1 MHCLHSVFEGFVDLS
16 IYKQLGV
23 RRVVNGIDHLTL
35 LGGSVLPKEVMDA
48 IIEANNYFVD
58 MDELLTKSGEF
69 VAKLLGAESAFVTS
83 GAFAGLV
90 LASSACMTRDDREL
104 MERLPYTKG
113 MRNEIIIQ
121 KGLRSEY
128 DRAMTVPGARL
139 VEVGDDKETTQ
150 KHMDEAINER
160 TAAIHFLAP
169 GGRKGTIPFE
179 EIISIAKDHDVP
191 VIVDAAGQV
200 LPPEN
205 LKKYI
210 AMGAD
215 LVCYGAKYFEGP
227 NSAGILCGRKNLV
240 AAAKLQTFVG
250 FESQGIRAIGR
261 GMKLDRQE
269 VIGTIVALQR
279 WLSMDHKARLQVQNR
294 RINYLV
300 NELNKLK
307 GVEAKISGERMGIP
321 ISADVILDQEIL
333 DFKAQ
338 EVVEFLKNGD
348 PSVWVGLREGII
360 VISADTFVEGDEE
373 EIIKALKGVINRH

>member
-1 MHCLHSVFEGFVDLS
+1 VELS

-23 RRVVNGIDHLTL
+23 RRVINGSGHLTL

-48 IIEANNYFVD
+48 IIEANKCFVD
-58 MDELLTKSGEF
+58 MGELQTKSGEF
-69 VAKLLGAESAFVTS
+69 VAKLLGAESACVTS
-83 GAFAGLV
+83 GAFAALV
-90 LASSACMTRDDREL
+90 LASSACMTREDREL
-104 MERLPYTKG
+104 MERLPYTEG

-121 KGLRSEY
+121 KSLRTEY

-139 VEVGDDKETTQ
+139 VEVGDEKETTQ
-150 KHMDEAINER
+150 KHIEEAINER

-169 GGRKGTIPFE
+169 GGGKGTVPFE
-179 EIISIAKDHDVP
+179 EIISIAQDHDVP

-205 LKKYI
+205 LKKYV
-210 AMGAD
+210 ALGAD
-215 LVCYGAKYFEGP
+215 LVCYGAKYFDGP
-227 NSAGILCGRKNLV
+227 NSAGILCGRKDLV

-279 WLSMDHKARLQVQNR
+279 WLKMDHKARLQAQNR
-294 RINYLV
+294 RIKDLV
-300 NELNKLK
+300 DELNKLK

-321 ISADVILDQEIL
+321 TSACITINQELLDL
-333 DFKAQ
+333 KAQ
-338 EVVEFLKNGD
+338 EVVEILKNGD
-348 PSVWVGLREGII
+348 PRVWVNLREETI

-373 EIIKALKGVINRH
+373 EIIKALKNVIERQ

>member
-1 MHCLHSVFEGFVDLS
+1 LS

-23 RRVVNGIDHLTL
+23 RRVINGSGHLTL

-48 IIEANNYFVD
+48 IIEANKCFVD
-58 MDELLTKSGEF
+58 MGELQTKSGEF
-69 VAKLLGAESAFVTS
+69 VAKLLGAESACVTS
-83 GAFAGLV
+83 GAFAALV
-90 LASSACMTRDDREL
+90 LASSACMTREDREL
-104 MERLPYTKG
+104 MERLPYTEG

-121 KGLRSEY
+121 KSLRTEY

-139 VEVGDDKETTQ
+139 VEVGDEKETTQ
-150 KHMDEAINER
+150 KHIEEAINER

-169 GGRKGTIPFE
+169 GGGKGTVPFE
-179 EIISIAKDHDVP
+179 EIISIAQDHDVP

-205 LKKYI
+205 LKKYV
-210 AMGAD
+210 ALGAD
-215 LVCYGAKYFEGP
+215 LVCYGAKYFDGP
-227 NSAGILCGRKNLV
+227 NSAGILCGRKDLV

-279 WLSMDHKARLQVQNR
+279 WLKMDHKARLQAQNR
-294 RINYLV
+294 RIKDLV
-300 NELNKLK
+300 DELNKLK

-321 ISADVILDQEIL
+321 TSACITINQELLDL
-333 DFKAQ
+333 KAQ
-338 EVVEFLKNGD
+338 EVVEILKNGD
-348 PSVWVGLREGII
+348 PRVWVNLREETI
-360 VISADTFVEGDEE
+360 VISADKRYIT
-373 EIIKALKGVINRH
+373 

>member
-1 MHCLHSVFEGFVDLS
+1 MELS

-23 RRVVNGIDHLTL
+23 RRVINGSGHLTL

-48 IIEANNYFVD
+48 IIEANKCFVD
-58 MDELLTKSGEF
+58 MGELQTKSGEF
-69 VAKLLGAESAFVTS
+69 VAKLLGAESACVTS
-83 GAFAGLV
+83 GAFAALV
-90 LASSACMTRDDREL
+90 LASSACMTREDREL
-104 MERLPYTKG
+104 MERLPYTEG

-121 KGLRSEY
+121 KSLRTEY

-139 VEVGDDKETTQ
+139 VEVGDEKETTQ
-150 KHMDEAINER
+150 KHIEEAINER

-169 GGRKGTIPFE
+169 GGGKGTVPFE
-179 EIISIAKDHDVP
+179 EIISIAQDHDVP

-205 LKKYI
+205 LKKYV
-210 AMGAD
+210 ALGAD
-215 LVCYGAKYFEGP
+215 LVCYGAKYFDGP
-227 NSAGILCGRKNLV
+227 NSAGILCGRKDLV

-279 WLSMDHKARLQVQNR
+279 WLKMDHKARLQAQNR
-294 RINYLV
+294 RIKDLV
-300 NELNKLK
+300 DELNKLK

-321 ISADVILDQEIL
+321 TSACITINQELLDL
-333 DFKAQ
+333 KAQ
-338 EVVEFLKNGD
+338 EVVEILKNGD
-348 PSVWVGLREGII
+348 PRVWVNLREETI

-373 EIIKALKGVINRH
+373 EIIKALKNVIERQ

>member
-128 DRAMTVPGARL
+128 DRAMTVP
-139 VEVGDDKETTQ
+139 E
-150 KHMDEAINER
+150 
-160 TAAIHFLAP
+160 
-169 GGRKGTIPFE
+169 
-179 EIISIAKDHDVP
+179 
-191 VIVDAAGQV
+191 GQI
-200 LPPEN
+200 
-205 LKKYI
+205 Y
-210 AMGAD
+210 
-215 LVCYGAKYFEGP
+215 
-227 NSAGILCGRKNLV
+227 S
-240 AAAKLQTFVG
+240 
-250 FESQGIRAIGR
+250 
-261 GMKLDRQE
+261 
-269 VIGTIVALQR
+269 
-279 WLSMDHKARLQVQNR
+279 
-294 RINYLV
+294 
-300 NELNKLK
+300 
-307 GVEAKISGERMGIP
+307 
-321 ISADVILDQEIL
+321 
-333 DFKAQ
+333 
-338 EVVEFLKNGD
+338 
-348 PSVWVGLREGII
+348 
-360 VISADTFVEGDEE
+360 
-373 EIIKALKGVINRH
+373 

>member
-1 MHCLHSVFEGFVDLS
+1 MELS

-23 RRVVNGIDHLTL
+23 RRVVNGSGRLTL

-48 IIEANNYFVD
+48 IIEANKYFVD
-58 MDELLTKSGEF
+58 MDGLQTKSGEF
-69 VAKLLGAESAFVTS
+69 VAKLLGAESACVTS
-83 GAFAGLV
+83 GAFAALV
-90 LASSACMTRDDREL
+90 LASSACMTREDREL
-104 MERLPYTKG
+104 MERLPYTEG

-121 KGLRSEY
+121 RGLRTEY

-139 VEVGDDKETTQ
+139 VEVGDEKETTQ
-150 KHMDEAINER
+150 KRMEEAINER

-169 GGRKGTIPFE
+169 GGRKGTVPFE
-179 EIISIAKDHDVP
+179 EIISIAKDHDVS

-210 AMGAD
+210 AIGAD
-215 LVCYGAKYFEGP
+215 LVCYGAKYFDGP
-227 NSAGILCGRKNLV
+227 NSAGILCGRKDLV

-269 VIGTIVALQR
+269 IIGTIVALQR
-279 WLSMDHKARLQVQNR
+279 WLKMDHKARLQAQNI
-294 RINYLV
+294 RIKDLV
-300 NELNKLK
+300 DELNKLK

-321 ISADVILDQEIL
+321 TNAYVTLNQELLDL
-333 DFKAQ
+333 KAQ
-338 EVVEFLKNGD
+338 EVVEILKNGD
-348 PSVWVGLREGII
+348 PRVWVNLREETI
-360 VISADTFVEGDEE
+360 VISADTLVEGDEE
-373 EIIKALKGVINRH
+373 EIIEALKRVIERH

>member
-1 MHCLHSVFEGFVDLS
+1 MS

-23 RRVVNGIDHLTL
+23 RRVVNGRGRMTV
-35 LGGSVLPKEVMDA
+35 LGGSVLPKEVIDA
-48 IIEANNYFVD
+48 IIEANTYFVD
-58 MDELLTKSGEF
+58 MDELQTKSGEF
-69 VAKLLGAESAFVTS
+69 VAKLLGAEGACVTS
-83 GAFAGLV
+83 GAFAALI
-90 LASSACMTRDDREL
+90 LASSACMTREDREL
-104 MERLPYTKG
+104 MERLPDTEG
-113 MRNEIIIQ
+113 MRNAIIIQ
-121 KGLRSEY
+121 KGLRTVY

-139 VEVGDDKETTQ
+139 VEVGDEKETTQ
-150 KHMDEAINER
+150 KHIEEAINER

-169 GGRKGTIPFE
+169 GGRTGTVPFE
-179 EIISIAKDHDVP
+179 EVISIAQDCGVP

-205 LKKYI
+205 LKKYV

-215 LVCYGAKYFEGP
+215 LVCYGAKYFDGP

-240 AAAKLQTFVG
+240 VAAKLQTFVG

-279 WLSMDHKARLQVQNR
+279 WLQMDHEVRLQAQNN
-294 RINYLV
+294 RIKDLV
-300 NELNKLK
+300 DELNKLK

-321 ISADVILDQEIL
+321 TSAYVTLNHEL
-333 DFKAQ
+333 LGLKAQ
-338 EVVEFLKNGD
+338 EVVKFLKNGD
-348 PSVWVGLREGII
+348 PRVWVNLHEDAI

-373 EIIKALKGVINRH
+373 EIIEALKRVLERHQPQ